1 MVSAE
6 LTTFGKT
13 IIAIAIVEDHAPGYP
28 PAHHNPLTEPL
39 ILTRQLQ
46 LEDCSRVITG
56 ASPTMDSRKYGG
68 RKMKTYGKKTTTNS
82 YFHPIFLGA
91 SSQQIEH
98 GVVKANVLGKTE
110 EANCGKLRST
120 PSDAATFVPE
130 SPQSSATLPT
140 RHEERLS
147 PREDDTPDTRLDTA
161 FRELSLDHGGDTA
174 GPKPRSSPVLRPR
187 SHNVQPIAPSSS
199 AEKTETNPRP
209 TPARPN
215 ITSSVA
221 GKSLR
226 TTNSQGPPAKPKHGS
241 VIDRV
246 DQHQPGPQTL
256 SYDPTVE
263 SPVRVKRTTR
273 SQLNRP
279 DQHSHVRPLLEF
291 ATDVSDRR
299 SPGDF
304 QKWADE
310 LDEHLEVEK
319 IAEAS
324 YGEVYKLRAKNH
336 AAASRSDVAHESVLK
351 VLPLKPRVI
360 PRTARTDHMSAV
372 DDVLVEARTLMRM
385 SVIPGFTNLRDIRVM
400 QGRFPKQFVR
410 AWKAYLQDGAE
421 SYFPDPSKPR
431 AYPKSQLWVVIEM
444 ENAGKDLERFPLRS
458 AVQTW
463 DIFWSVALAIAK
475 GEDLARFEVC
485 LCSHPTLH
493 VTILTGSLSTAICT

>member
-1 MVSAE
+1 MIVHTYVCTWAVAMVSAE

-385 SVIPGFTNLRDIRVM
+385 SVIRDSPTSGTFVSCRVGFPSSSFERGRRICKTEQNRTSQTPAN
-400 QGRFPKQFVR
+400 QGRTQSR
-410 AWKAYLQDGAE
+410 SCGWSSRWKTL
-421 SYFPDPSKPR
+421 
-431 AYPKSQLWVVIEM
+431 
-444 ENAGKDLERFPLRS
+444 GK
-458 AVQTW
+458 TW
-463 DIFWSVALAIAK
+463 NVFRC
-475 GEDLARFEVC
+475 GARFRRGT
-485 LCSHPTLH
+485 SS
-493 VTILTGSLSTAICT
+493 GA